1 MGIDAIFFLIPG
13 IFFIIFSIFV
23 YNHYRLHPEKERS
36 IISIL
41 FPLITGIIFSI
52 SAITGYI
59 GLIILFLFISTITS
73 YIYSKYT
80 LNKHPEMKK
89 NREKYMEIYKKRP
102 IYKFLR
108 IASYITLTCAIFL
121 GVFVLIIV
129 LFNITF

>member
-1 MGIDAIFFLIPG
+1 MGIDTIFFLIPG
-13 IFFIIFSIFV
+13 IFFIILSIFI

-36 IISIL
+36 MIAIL
-41 FPLITGIIFSI
+41 FPFIVGIIFI
-52 SAITGYI
+52 TSAITGYF
-59 GLIILFLFISTITS
+59 GFIILFLFISTITS

-80 LNKHPEMKK
+80 LNKNPEMKK

-108 IASYITLTCAIFL
+108 ITSYMILICAIIL